1 VQVAAAPRA
10 RYDSGVLAI
19 VVSRAEEPRWRK
31 TFATTD
37 VIVGHL
43 PDNQLVLDRDSV
55 DARHARIAVRDRR
68 VTVADLQSASGTFVG
83 GERLGKA
90 LTVDPGDLIAV
101 GAYTLSAFLVD
112 PEPVAAYRIR
122 GPIERE
128 LLDALAA
135 GDEAS
140 RLVYADWLEG
150 AGDAAR
156 AELLR
161 LQHALDAMAPGAPGF
176 ERATDRLREVAAG
189 IDPAWR
195 ARVAK
200 RPIEGCPAFD
210 FSCPKLW
217 SELTSTGR
225 DGVRHCGACDQP
237 VYYCASIE
245 EAREHAARGACVAL
259 DVTGARWPRDLEA
272 PFHEF
277 YCERCGI
284 DAGPGLVTC
293 PRCFGRLS
301 GHLNVRGRMVV
312 R

>member
-1 VQVAAAPRA
+1 
-10 RYDSGVLAI
+10 VLAI

-37 VIVGHL
+37 VTIGHL

-68 VTVADLQSASGTFVG
+68 VVVADLKSASGTFVG
-83 GERLGKA
+83 GVRLKQPLELG
-90 LTVDPGDLIAV
+90 PGDLIAA
-101 GAYTLSAFLVD
+101 GAYTLRAFIVD

-122 GPIERE
+122 SPLERE
-128 LLDALAA
+128 LLDAIAA
-135 GDEAS
+135 GDDAS

-150 AGDAAR
+150 AGDTAR

-161 LQHALDAMAPGAPGF
+161 LQHALDAMSPGAPGF
-176 ERATDRLREVAAG
+176 ERATDRLRELASG

-217 SELTSTGR
+217 SELTPTGR

-259 DVTGARWPRDLEA
+259 DVTSARWTHDLAE
-272 PFHEF
+272 PFHV
-277 YCERCGI
+277 YTCERCRI
-284 DAGPGLVTC
+284 DAGPGLFNC
-293 PRCFGRLS
+293 PRCFTPLS
-301 GHLNVRGRMVV
+301 GRINVRGRMVV